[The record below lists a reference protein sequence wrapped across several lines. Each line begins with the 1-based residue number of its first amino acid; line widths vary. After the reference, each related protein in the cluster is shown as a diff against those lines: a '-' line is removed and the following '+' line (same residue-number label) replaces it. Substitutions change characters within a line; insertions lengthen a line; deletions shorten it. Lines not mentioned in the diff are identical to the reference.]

1 MDDKMIE
8 ITDYL
13 LGKSKTYSEAQILA
27 KELFKRV
34 AHEIELRALEER
46 ITHET

>member
-1 MDDKMIE
+1 MEDKMIE

-13 LGKSKTYSEAQILA
+13 LGKSKTYSEAQMLA

-34 AHEIELRALEER
+34 AHEIELRALEC
-46 ITHET
+46 ETRH

>member
-1 MDDKMIE
+1 MENKMIE

-27 KELFKRV
+27 KELFKKV
-34 AHEIELRALEER
+34 THEIELRALEKEIR
-46 ITHET
+46 